1 MTDRKNN
8 DPKVDTFE
16 TETTVERSN
25 NRQNGRAPRRGERV
39 ERTERVE
46 RHREGVPVYERATS
60 VLPAGNNLSW
70 GSILAGAVTA
80 AAVFATLSLITA
92 ALGFGLF
99 SPTTTD
105 PLSGVGV
112 GTGIWTAI
120 TLILSFLCG
129 GYIAGYS
136 ARSTGKLHG
145 AITWAVTLLLLLTLV
160 VNAISSVLGT
170 AANVAGSVAGG
181 VGNVAGS
188 AITATSDAIGSGF
201 ESAGNAIEDVNVDNE
216 EVQADIE
223 KYLSDTD
230 IPELQP
236 DYLKNQLQ
244 ESRDLIASAAKNI
257 ALNPDSANAEIDRVS
272 KDLADRAQTIAD
284 SADRDAIANAVESN
298 SDLTQEEAEQVT
310 DNIYNGLQDANK
322 QAQETLDDASV
333 KVQQLANQTERTVDE
348 TVEGA
353 KKGAEDASNK
363 LSAGSV
369 ITFIGLLAALA
380 LSAWGGQLGEEKAKE
395 LVRRETIR

>member
-8 DPKVDTFE
+8 NPKVDAFE
-16 TETTVERSN
+16 TESTVERSN
-25 NRQNGRAPRRGERV
+25 NRQAGRAPRRGERV
-39 ERTERVE
+39 ERR
-46 RHREGVPVYERATS
+46 REGVPVYEQATS

-70 GSILAGAVTA
+70 GSIIAGAVTA
-80 AAVFATLSLITA
+80 AACFATLSLITA

-99 SPTTTD
+99 SPTNAH
-105 PLSGVGV
+105 PLDGVGV

-120 TLILSFLCG
+120 TLILSFLAG

-136 ARSTGKLHG
+136 ARKSGLLHG
-145 AITWAVTLLLLLTLV
+145 AITWALSILLLLTLV
-160 VNAISSVLGT
+160 LNTISSVLGT
-170 AANVAGSVAGG
+170 AANVAGNVAGG

-188 AITATSDAIGSGF
+188 AISATNDAISSGF
-201 ESAGNAIEDVNVDNE
+201 ESAGNAISDVNFDNE

-236 DYLKNQLQ
+236 DYLNNQLE
-244 ESRDLIASAAKNI
+244 ESKDEIAQAVKNV
-257 ALNPDSANAEIDRVS
+257 ALNPDSAQSEIDRVS

-284 SADRDAIANAVESN
+284 SADRDAIANAVEAN

-310 DNIYNGLQDANK
+310 DNIYNGLQEANK

-333 KVQQLANQTERTVDE
+333 KVQQLSNQAQRTVDE
-348 TVEGA
+348 TVAGA
-353 KKGAEDASNK
+353 RKGAEDASNK

-369 ITFIGLLAALA
+369 ITFLGLLAALA
-380 LSAWGGQLGEEKAKE
+380 LSAWGGKLGEEKSKD
-395 LVRRETIR
+395 LVRKDTIR

>member
-16 TETTVERSN
+16 TESTVERSN
-25 NRQNGRAPRRGERV
+25 NRQAGRAPRRGERV
-39 ERTERVE
+39 ERR
-46 RHREGVPVYERATS
+46 REGVPVYEQATS

-70 GSILAGAVTA
+70 GSIFAGAVTA
-80 AAVFATLSLITA
+80 AACFATLSLITA

-99 SPTTTD
+99 SPTNAH
-105 PLSGVGV
+105 PLDGVGV

-120 TLILSFLCG
+120 TLILSFLAG

-136 ARSTGKLHG
+136 ARKSGLLHG
-145 AITWAVTLLLLLTLV
+145 AITWALSLLLLLTLV
-160 VNAISSVLGT
+160 LNTISSVLGT
-170 AANVAGSVAGG
+170 AANVAGNVAGG
-181 VGNVAGS
+181 IGNAAGS
-188 AITATSDAIGSGF
+188 AITATNDAIGSGF
-201 ESAGNAIEDVNVDNE
+201 EAAGNAISDVNIDNE

-236 DYLKNQLQ
+236 DYLNNQLE
-244 ESRDLIASAAKNI
+244 ESKDEIAQAVKNV
-257 ALNPDSANAEIDRVS
+257 ALNPDSAQSEIDRVS

-284 SADRDAIANAVESN
+284 SADRDAIANAVEAN

-310 DNIYNGLQDANK
+310 DNIYNGLQEANK
-322 QAQETLDDASV
+322 QAQETLDNASV
-333 KVQQLANQTERTVDE
+333 KVQQLSNQAQSTVDE
-348 TVEGA
+348 TVANARE
-353 KKGAEDASNK
+353 GAEDASNK

-369 ITFIGLLAALA
+369 ITFLGLLAALA
-380 LSAWGGQLGEEKAKE
+380 LSAWGGKLGEEKSKD
-395 LVRRETIR
+395 LVRKDTIR

>member
-25 NRQNGRAPRRGERV
+25 NRQAGRTPRRGER
-39 ERTERVE
+39 ERVE
-46 RHREGVPVYERATS
+46 RRREGVPVYEQETS

-70 GSILAGAVTA
+70 ASIFAGAVTA
-80 AAVFATLSLITA
+80 AACFATLSLITA

-99 SPTTTD
+99 SPTNAH
-105 PLSGVGV
+105 PLDGVGV

-120 TLILSFLCG
+120 TLILSFLAG

-136 ARSTGKLHG
+136 ARKSGKLHG
-145 AITWAVTLLLLLTLV
+145 TITWAVTLLLLLSLV
-160 VNAISSVLGT
+160 LSAITSVLGT
-170 AANVAGSVAGG
+170 AANVAGNVASG

-188 AITATSDAIGSGF
+188 AITATNDAIGSGF
-201 ESAGNAIEDVNVDNE
+201 DKAGNAIKDVDIDDE
-216 EVQADIE
+216 EVKSDID

-230 IPELQP
+230 VPELQP
-236 DYLKNQLQ
+236 DYLNNQLE
-244 ESRDLIASAAKNI
+244 ESKDEIAEAAKNI
-257 ALNPDSANAEIDRVS
+257 AVNPDSAEDEIDRVS

-284 SADRDAIANAVESN
+284 SADRDAIANAVEAN

-322 QAQETLDDASV
+322 QAQESLDDASV
-333 KVQQLANQTERTVDE
+333 KVKELSNEAQNKVDE
-348 TVEGA
+348 TVDGAKEGA
-353 KKGAEDASNK
+353 DDASNK

-369 ITFIGLLAALA
+369 ITFLGLLVALA
-380 LSAWGGQLGEEKAKE
+380 LSAWGGKLGEEKSKE
-395 LVRRETIR
+395 IVRKDTIR

>member
-8 DPKVDTFE
+8 DPKVDAFE
-16 TETTVERSN
+16 TESTVERSN
-25 NRQNGRAPRRGERV
+25 NRQAGRAPRRGERV
-39 ERTERVE
+39 ERR
-46 RHREGVPVYERATS
+46 REGVPVYEQATS

-70 GSILAGAVTA
+70 GSIIAGAVTA
-80 AAVFATLSLITA
+80 AACFATLSLITA

-99 SPTTTD
+99 SPTNAH
-105 PLSGVGV
+105 PLDGVGV

-120 TLILSFLCG
+120 TLILSFLAG

-136 ARSTGKLHG
+136 ARKSGLLHG
-145 AITWAVTLLLLLTLV
+145 AITWALSILLLLTLV
-160 VNAISSVLGT
+160 LNTISSVLGT
-170 AANVAGSVAGG
+170 AANVAGNVAGG

-188 AITATSDAIGSGF
+188 AISATNDAISSGF
-201 ESAGNAIEDVNVDNE
+201 ESAGNAISDVNFDNE

-236 DYLKNQLQ
+236 DYLNNQLE
-244 ESRDLIASAAKNI
+244 ESKDEIAQAVKNV
-257 ALNPDSANAEIDRVS
+257 ALNPDSAQSEIDRVS

-284 SADRDAIANAVESN
+284 SADRDAIANAVEAN

-310 DNIYNGLQDANK
+310 DNIYNGLQEANK

-333 KVQQLANQTERTVDE
+333 KVQQLSNQAQRTVDE
-348 TVEGA
+348 TVAGA
-353 KKGAEDASNK
+353 RKGAEDASNK

-369 ITFIGLLAALA
+369 ITFLGLLAALA
-380 LSAWGGQLGEEKAKE
+380 LSAWGGKLGEEKSKD
-395 LVRRETIR
+395 LVRKDTIR

>member
-8 DPKVDTFE
+8 DPKVDAFE
-16 TETTVERSN
+16 TESTVERSN
-25 NRQNGRAPRRGERV
+25 NRQAGRAPRRGERV
-39 ERTERVE
+39 ERR
-46 RHREGVPVYERATS
+46 REGVPVYEQATS

-70 GSILAGAVTA
+70 GSIIAGAVTA
-80 AAVFATLSLITA
+80 AACFATLSLITA

-99 SPTTTD
+99 SPTNAH
-105 PLSGVGV
+105 PLDGVGV

-120 TLILSFLCG
+120 TLIISFLAG

-136 ARSTGKLHG
+136 ARKSGLLHG
-145 AITWAVTLLLLLTLV
+145 AITWALSILLLLTLV
-160 VNAISSVLGT
+160 LNTISSVLGT
-170 AANVAGSVAGG
+170 AANVAGNVAGG

-188 AITATSDAIGSGF
+188 AISATNDAISSGF
-201 ESAGNAIEDVNVDNE
+201 ESAGNAIGNADIDNE
-216 EVQADIE
+216 ELQADIE

-236 DYLKNQLQ
+236 DYLNNQLE
-244 ESRDLIASAAKNI
+244 ESKDEIAQAVKNV
-257 ALNPDSANAEIDRVS
+257 ALNPDSAQSEIDRVS

-284 SADRDAIANAVESN
+284 SADRDAIANAVEAN

-310 DNIYNGLQDANK
+310 DNIYNGLQEANK

-333 KVQQLANQTERTVDE
+333 KVQQLSNQAQRTVDE
-348 TVEGA
+348 TVAGA
-353 KKGAEDASNK
+353 RKGAEDASNK

-369 ITFIGLLAALA
+369 ITFLGLLAALA
-380 LSAWGGQLGEEKAKE
+380 LSAWGGKLGEEKSKD
-395 LVRRETIR
+395 LVRKDTIR

>member
-16 TETTVERSN
+16 TESTVERSN
-25 NRQNGRAPRRGERV
+25 NRQAGRAPRRGERV
-39 ERTERVE
+39 ERR
-46 RHREGVPVYERATS
+46 REGVPVYEQATS

-70 GSILAGAVTA
+70 GSIIAGAVTA
-80 AAVFATLSLITA
+80 AACFATLSLITA

-99 SPTTTD
+99 SPTNAH
-105 PLSGVGV
+105 PLDGVGV

-120 TLILSFLCG
+120 TLILSFLAG

-136 ARSTGKLHG
+136 ARKSGLLHG
-145 AITWAVTLLLLLTLV
+145 AITWALSILLLLTLV
-160 VNAISSVLGT
+160 LNTISSVLGT
-170 AANVAGSVAGG
+170 AANVAGNVAGG

-188 AITATSDAIGSGF
+188 AISATNDAISSGF
-201 ESAGNAIEDVNVDNE
+201 ESAGNAISDVNIDNE

-236 DYLKNQLQ
+236 DYLNNQLE
-244 ESRDLIASAAKNI
+244 ESKDEIAQAVKNV
-257 ALNPDSANAEIDRVS
+257 ALNPDSAQSEIDRVS

-284 SADRDAIANAVESN
+284 SADRDAIANAVEAN

-310 DNIYNGLQDANK
+310 DNIYNGLQEANK

-333 KVQQLANQTERTVDE
+333 KVQQLSNQAERTVDE
-348 TVEGA
+348 TVANARE
-353 KKGAEDASNK
+353 GAEDASNK

-369 ITFIGLLAALA
+369 ITFLGLLAALA
-380 LSAWGGQLGEEKAKE
+380 LSAWGGKLGEEKSKD
-395 LVRRETIR
+395 LVRKDTIR

>member
-25 NRQNGRAPRRGERV
+25 NRQAGRAPRRGERV
-39 ERTERVE
+39 ERR
-46 RHREGVPVYERATS
+46 REGVPVYEQETS
-60 VLPAGNNLSW
+60 ILPAGNNLSW
-70 GSILAGAVTA
+70 GSIIAGAVTA
-80 AAVFATLSLITA
+80 AACFATLSLITA

-99 SPTTTD
+99 SPTNAH
-105 PLSGVGV
+105 PLDGVGV

-120 TLILSFLCG
+120 TLIISFLAG

-136 ARSTGKLHG
+136 ARKSGKLHG
-145 AITWAVTLLLLLTLV
+145 AISWAVSLLLLLTLV
-160 VNAISSVLGT
+160 LNTITSVLGT
-170 AANVAGSVAGG
+170 AANVAGDVAGG
-181 VGNVAGS
+181 IGNAAGS
-188 AITATSDAIGSGF
+188 AITATNDAIGSGF
-201 ESAGNAIEDVNVDNE
+201 ENAGNAISNADIDNE
-216 EVQADIE
+216 QVQADIE

-236 DYLKNQLQ
+236 DYLNNQLE
-244 ESRDLIASAAKNI
+244 ESKDEIAQAVKNI
-257 ALNPDSANAEIDRVS
+257 ALNPDTAEEEIDRVA
-272 KDLADRAQTIAD
+272 KDLAERSQTIAD
-284 SADRDAIANAVESN
+284 SADRDAIANAVAAN

-333 KVQQLANQTERTVDE
+333 KVQQLSNQAQRDIDE
-348 TVEGA
+348 TVDDA
-353 KKGAEDASNK
+353 KVGAEDASNK

-369 ITFIGLLAALA
+369 ITFLGLLAALA
-380 LSAWGGQLGEEKAKE
+380 LSAWGGKLGEEKSKD
-395 LVRRETIR
+395 LVRKDTIR

>member
-16 TETTVERSN
+16 TESTVERSN
-25 NRQNGRAPRRGERV
+25 NRQAGRAPRRGERV
-39 ERTERVE
+39 ERR
-46 RHREGVPVYERATS
+46 REGVPVYEQATS

-70 GSILAGAVTA
+70 GSIIAGAVTA
-80 AAVFATLSLITA
+80 AACFATLSLITA

-99 SPTTTD
+99 SPTNAH
-105 PLSGVGV
+105 PLDGVGV

-120 TLILSFLCG
+120 TLIISFLAG

-136 ARSTGKLHG
+136 ARKSGLLHG
-145 AITWAVTLLLLLTLV
+145 AITWALSILLLLTLV
-160 VNAISSVLGT
+160 LNTISSVLGT
-170 AANVAGSVAGG
+170 AANVAGNVAGG

-188 AITATSDAIGSGF
+188 AISATNDAISSGF
-201 ESAGNAIEDVNVDNE
+201 ESAGNAIGNADIDNE
-216 EVQADIE
+216 ELQADIE

-236 DYLKNQLQ
+236 DYLNNQLE
-244 ESRDLIASAAKNI
+244 ESKDEIAQAVKNV
-257 ALNPDSANAEIDRVS
+257 ALNPDSAQSEIDRVS

-284 SADRDAIANAVESN
+284 SADREAIANAVEAN

-310 DNIYNGLQDANK
+310 DNIYNGLQEANK
-322 QAQETLDDASV
+322 QAQETLDNASV
-333 KVQQLANQTERTVDE
+333 KVQQLSNQAQSTVDE
-348 TVEGA
+348 TVANARE
-353 KKGAEDASNK
+353 GAEDASNK

-369 ITFIGLLAALA
+369 ITFLGLLAALA
-380 LSAWGGQLGEEKAKE
+380 LSAWGGKLGEEKSKD
-395 LVRRETIR
+395 LVRKDTIR